1 MIVPMTTTQWVYG
14 VFGSIL
20 TVVLVM
26 AALEIL
32 RRKSGMDPVTSI
44 ANAVAPNASPVPVL
58 SAA

>member
-1 MIVPMTTTQWVYG
+1 MTTTQWVYG

>member
-1 MIVPMTTTQWVYG
+1 VIGPMTTTQWVYG